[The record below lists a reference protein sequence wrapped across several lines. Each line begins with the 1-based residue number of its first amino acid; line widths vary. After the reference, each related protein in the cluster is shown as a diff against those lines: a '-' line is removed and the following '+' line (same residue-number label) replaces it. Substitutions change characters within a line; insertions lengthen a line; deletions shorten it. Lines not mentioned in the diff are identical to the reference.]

1 MDGHARRLQHGGR
14 GRRARGAAAAG
25 RAAPASKGFALDER
39 SEAAASTGAP
49 SRDDTPHRL
58 CAADRG
64 LAPAAGAGLACAP
77 QLADEFSAVRAPDA
91 ADEPP
96 TEEPF
101 SAVPGESVDGA
112 VHSSEMRACGGREGG

>member
-1 MDGHARRLQHGGR
+1 
-14 GRRARGAAAAG
+14 
-25 RAAPASKGFALDER
+25 LDER

-64 LAPAAGAGLACAP
+64 FAPAAGAGLACAP

-112 VHSSEMRACGGREGG
+112 VHSSEMRACCGREGG